1 VGQAVSPAHV
11 LINMS
16 FFPRL
21 TPLIALLITAAGI
34 AWSQQEFPP
43 PEGKARVVV
52 IASGMSG
59 PEHYT
64 TVAREIA
71 QLGYDVVLF
80 DGNPMEGTHGEAL
93 KTAIQQAQQMP
104 HALPGKVAL
113 VSFSL
118 GGGLS
123 LYYGTQWPDLVS
135 GVVAWYPATTF
146 IKDVPGFAAR
156 LKVPVLMFAGE
167 KDTYRD
173 CCTVDKARTL
183 ASAATAA
190 QQPFE
195 LVTYPNT
202 DHDFIKGGKH
212 YNAQAY
218 SDAFA
223 KTAAA
228 LKQDLAK

>member
-1 VGQAVSPAHV
+1 MIFPARFASLLAV
-11 LINMS
+11 LIAATN
-16 FFPRL
+16 
-21 TPLIALLITAAGI
+21 IASA
-34 AWSQQEFPP
+34 QQEFPP
-43 PEGKARVVV
+43 PQGKARVVV

-59 PEHYT
+59 PDHYT
-64 TVAREIA
+64 TVARELA

-113 VSFSL
+113 VGFSL

-135 GVVAWYPATTF
+135 GLVAWYPATTF
-146 IKDVPGFAAR
+146 IKDVPGFAGR

-173 CCTVDKARTL
+173 CCTVAKAHTL

-190 QQPFE
+190 NQPFE
-195 LVTYPNT
+195 LITYPNT

-218 SDAFA
+218 SDAFE

-228 LKQDLAK
+228 LKKYLPN